1 MPDSALYGLLGLEPT
16 ASPRSIKCAY
26 RTLAK
31 RLHPDKSQ
39 DPDATEVFQK
49 LNNAYQ
55 ILCDSNYSSLLSR
68 EDKCNDV
75 ESSHS
80 ALPNISIVTR
90 ENTFSVTIDITD
102 IMFLAFL
109 EECQQHHCVSPVDR
123 GHNGIQLR
131 FEYAS
136 PDDANEHFGTISLT
150 FYATTSRLLVQG
162 TSYLLWIDEH
172 LPIIYK
178 KAEQTYEENIGKW
191 RSLARRRGIGVK
203 RVTHQAREGRGHI
216 IPTDPKSDQTGLS
229 TSPHSPNTHP
239 PASDKVSPS
248 SAACPH
254 AVCVSLSAASVSH
267 ESHSHPI
274 PGGDR
279 CSVPSLSPSLPILGT
294 LHQDDPSPCGPSH
307 DDLSRVNPSLGDPQ
321 EVSSQG
327 AFPQDDPPREA
338 VAQSDSPVT
347 RSKRKLPES
356 GELSG
361 EKTVKKTE
369 SKRPKKK
376 VKKDVKPKVTGK
388 KTPSPSQAKYPP
400 GQYCSP
406 SCSLNNTA
414 NSDMIRC
421 SLCMWWFH
429 TACSG
434 EDSKYIGVFTCSA
447 CRKLPSLVMDL
458 VSQVSDLKNYIQDL
472 KDHDLSMKVELQR
485 LKSENGNLKQKVVN
499 LENVNGDLQKLIETM
514 SDCDTVPNKPDLS
527 TPYPCVVDNG
537 CVPMVSTSNRFAAL
551 VEGERAAVGPA
562 TVTTA
567 NTARHRE
574 PLQRTTPKPV
584 TVNVIGSSI
593 VRGVAPLVQ
602 GQGFEATGY
611 VFPGRT
617 ARQINGSLR
626 NIPVS
631 DITVLAAGS
640 NNIAG
645 QPVAQCKEEIRQVID
660 NLSRKR
666 VNQTVIMAEIPLRHD
681 TPALNSKIMDV
692 NQFIASEVA
701 KRKSWYLLSH
711 DFDKSDYRPDGLHL
725 NRLGCAKYAHEIRHI
740 VRCVRKR

>member
-1 MPDSALYGLLGLEPT
+1 MPDSTLYGLLGLEPT
-16 ASPRSIKCAY
+16 ASPRSIKSAY

-55 ILCDSNYSSLLSR
+55 ILCDSNDSSLLSR

-75 ESSHS
+75 EISLS

-136 PDDANEHFGTISLT
+136 PDDANEHFGTISLAS
-150 FYATTSRLLVQG
+150 YATTSRLLVQG

-191 RSLARRRGIGVK
+191 RSLARRRGIRVK

-216 IPTDPKSDQTGLS
+216 IPTDPKGDRTGLP

-254 AVCVSLSAASVSH
+254 AVCVPHRQHPSVTS
-267 ESHSHPI
+267 PT
-274 PGGDR
+274 
-279 CSVPSLSPSLPILGT
+279 VTPSLGVIDIRSRPCHPPILGT
-294 LHQDDPSPCGPSH
+294 LDQDDPSPCGPSH
-307 DDLSRVNPSLGDPQ
+307 DDLSRVNPSQGDLQ
-321 EVSSQG
+321 EVSSKG
-327 AFPQDDPPREA
+327 AFPQDDPSRETM
-338 VAQSDSPVT
+338 AQRDSPVT

-361 EKTVKKTE
+361 DKTVKKTE
-369 SKRPKKK
+369 SKRSKNK
-376 VKKDVKPKVTGK
+376 VKKDVKPTVTGK

-421 SLCMWWFH
+421 SLCMCWFH

-499 LENVNGDLQKLIETM
+499 FENVNGDLQKLIETM
-514 SDCDTVPNKPDLS
+514 SECDTVPIKPDPS
-527 TPYPCVVDNG
+527 TSYPCVVDNG

-551 VEGERAAVGPA
+551 VDGERAAVGPA
-562 TVTTA
+562 TVTA
-567 NTARHRE
+567 ASTARHRQ
-574 PLQRTTPKPV
+574 PLQRITP
-584 TVNVIGSSI
+584 
-593 VRGVAPLVQ
+593 
-602 GQGFEATGY
+602 
-611 VFPGRT
+611 
-617 ARQINGSLR
+617 
-626 NIPVS
+626 
-631 DITVLAAGS
+631 
-640 NNIAG
+640 
-645 QPVAQCKEEIRQVID
+645 
-660 NLSRKR
+660 
-666 VNQTVIMAEIPLRHD
+666 
-681 TPALNSKIMDV
+681 
-692 NQFIASEVA
+692 
-701 KRKSWYLLSH
+701 
-711 DFDKSDYRPDGLHL
+711 
-725 NRLGCAKYAHEIRHI
+725 
-740 VRCVRKR
+740 